1 MCVKKEGAIF
11 QNAVLKM
18 RKHFFKKCM
27 LKKRKNFLKNRGDW
41 IIQQREASSSAWTVS
56 RLLFSGAMSVRRA
69 EGGEKSLG
77 WSSF

>member
-1 MCVKKEGAIF
+1 MLKKRKHFFKMCVKKEGAIF

-41 IIQQREASSSAWTVS
+41 IIQHYPA
-56 RLLFSGAMSVRRA
+56 L
-69 EGGEKSLG
+69 
-77 WSSF
+77 